1 MADRVGEFIT
11 VTQWHYKVRNRG
23 RVEGY
28 PVIDGEGREE
38 GLDHKR
44 TVGKMTLILQGIGVD
59 APRWKVIEQ
68 QDPLPYGRG
77 DDERSPPI
85 HVDTFNQNQFESRPQ
100 NGPGGGGD

>member
-1 MADRVGEFIT
+1 MTGVQTCALPIWRWGDDENGT

-28 PVIDGEGREE
+28 PAIDGEGQEE
-38 GLDHKR
+38 GLDHKK
-44 TVGKMTLILQGIGVD
+44 TVGKTTLILQGIGVD

-77 DDERSPPI
+77 DQSSIVCFIP
-85 HVDTFNQNQFESRPQ
+85 FC
-100 NGPGGGGD
+100 

>member
-1 MADRVGEFIT
+1 MQRGVGEMTRMADRVGEFIT

-28 PVIDGEGREE
+28 PAIDGEGREE

-44 TVGKMTLILQGIGVD
+44 TVGKTTLILQGIGVD

-77 DDERSPPI
+77 DYCRITS
-85 HVDTFNQNQFESRPQ
+85 H
-100 NGPGGGGD
+100 